1 MDILEED
8 ILEGGEYSHEDVLD
22 GCQGG
27 YSWVYTGT
35 SRTANNF
42 HWKKP
47 CEGFLVKDSLVSVLV
62 CEYGNKLL
70 HFLLHQHCLHYLH
83 WQLSLKQ
90 WWRQSF
96 FTTII
101 ADCGHDQKSVI
112 HTLGRKI
119 VKIPQRWK
127 GENKE
132 KSTDTFLYNCVNWT

>member
-27 YSWVYTGT
+27 YSAVYTGT

-47 CEGFLVKDSLVSVLV
+47 CEGFLVNDSLVSVLV

-70 HFLLHQHCLHYLH
+70 H
-83 WQLSLKQ
+83 
-90 WWRQSF
+90 QSF
-96 FTTII
+96 PPPPALSPLPALI
-101 ADCGHDQKSVI
+101 AVSQAMMAAK
-112 HTLGRKI
+112 
-119 VKIPQRWK
+119 
-127 GENKE
+127 
-132 KSTDTFLYNCVNWT
+132 FLHHNNC